1 MLNNGLMTYKN
12 KWLSFINKKM
22 IPLLCLLMIVIVP
35 CSYFLFAYW
44 SEMPILLKVFGP
56 IIFAIVFIGVIITP
70 LNGMIITKKGTII
83 FLPDFR
89 LKILN
94 INNLEK
100 ISIVFSQWDNN
111 KFSAMVVFVF
121 KNGKVFTKD
130 YSKQFRN
137 IKNKKL
143 LMSMYTISKRKVDKL
158 CKKLL
163 DMNICDITIL
173 DKNMNITYQRKI

>member
-1 MLNNGLMTYKN
+1 MLNNGLMTYKG
-12 KWLSFINKKM
+12 KWLSFINKRM

-94 INNLEK
+94 INNL
-100 ISIVFSQWDNN
+100 SNH
-111 KFSAMVVFVF
+111 
-121 KNGKVFTKD
+121 
-130 YSKQFRN
+130 
-137 IKNKKL
+137 
-143 LMSMYTISKRKVDKL
+143 
-158 CKKLL
+158 
-163 DMNICDITIL
+163 
-173 DKNMNITYQRKI
+173 